1 MGDVAKSSAASFIS
15 TIRSKK
21 KVNGPP
27 GRMRSNAAFFASA
40 ELSDV
45 TSCKHFLHLTGA
57 CDLIEPL
64 AELRKTREP
73 AVKRTTVL
81 AQQHTDGEIVTHRQA
96 GEHGMLLGHI
106 ADAEPN
112 PLLGRQLADVARV
125 DRRRNTQGAVS

>member
-1 MGDVAKSSAASFIS
+1 MGDVTKSSAASFIS

-27 GRMRSNAAFFASA
+27 GRMKSNAAFFASA

-45 TSCKHFLHLTGA
+45 TSCKHFHLTRA

-73 AVKRTTVL
+73 AVKRATVL
-81 AQQHTDGEIVTHRQA
+81 ARQHTDGEIVTQRQA
-96 GEHGMLLGHI
+96 GEHGMLLRHI

-112 PLLGRQLADVARV
+112 PPLGRQLADVARV
-125 DRRRNTQGAVS
+125 DRRRNTQRAVS